1 MNHTDL
7 YKYTH
12 IHIDVKHIPDTFSL
26 SGFTILDP
34 YDQQFLRDFIIYY
47 ISLTSAEA
55 SLLLEA

>member
-26 SGFTILDP
+26 PGFMILDP
-34 YDQQFLRDFIIYY
+34 YDQHF
-47 ISLTSAEA
+47 
-55 SLLLEA
+55 